1 MNSLNVLSLD
11 GGGMRGLYSA
21 TVLKVLGE
29 RFAKL
34 QQSGPF
40 DIGKGF
46 DLVVGTS
53 TGAILAAGI
62 AAGVPIDEIANLY
75 EKIGPRIFPRPMPPG
90 PASLRW
96 RDKARFLTWGARHL
110 CHSAGNSAEL
120 ASALRDIFGTM
131 TLGQLYENRDISVAI
146 SATRLLQHSPRV
158 FKTPHIPSKDRDNDL
173 SVVDAC
179 VASSAAPIYLPLAS
193 ITEDGIEG
201 QVFADGGLWANNP
214 VLLGLI
220 DGLAVAKPDQP
231 IVVLSVGTCPAP
243 VGADP
248 SPKLARGILEWRA
261 GVLPLTLGMDAQAEA
276 ATYAATLLAEQL
288 APLGKQVEIL
298 RCAESKPSRQ
308 QARLLQLDS
317 TSRDSR
323 NLMRQLG
330 NTDAHETYRWTQSDD
345 RRGTIL
351 KQVFARMP
359 ETDNHPEPE
368 GEKHDG
374 LR

>member
-1 MNSLNVLSLD
+1 MSSLNVLSLD

-34 QQSGPF
+34 QQSGLL

-53 TGAILAAGI
+53 TGAILATGI

-90 PASLRW
+90 PESLRW
-96 RDKARFLTWGARHL
+96 RGKARFLTWGVRHL
-110 CHSAGNSAEL
+110 RHSAGNSGEL

-131 TLGQLYENRDISVAI
+131 TLGQLYESRDIGVAI

-179 VASSAAPIYLPLAS
+179 LASSAAPIYLPLAS

-308 QARLLQLDS
+308 QAQLLQLDS

-330 NTDAHETYRWTQSDD
+330 NTDAHETYRWTQSGD

-368 GEKHDG
+368 GEKP
-374 LR
+374 